1 MINSRYYSYETP
13 ETTRRDAL
21 RVYLKQNRIIYELSG
36 CFNAYHF
43 EIKATPE
50 QLERINAFLDTL

>member
-1 MINSRYYSYETP
+1 MKNSRYYSYETGLVP
-13 ETTRRDAL
+13 RRDAL
-21 RVYLKQNRIIYELSG
+21 RVYLKQNGFIYELSG